1 MFKGLKRCM
10 IQVPLKQWL
19 QKAGITKHMYFHCFR
34 HTYATLQVA
43 KGTDIYVLTKMMPH
57 KNVSTTQ
64 SYADMVNEKKRA
76 VVDRI
81 SLK

>member
-1 MFKGLKRCM
+1 MGLKRCI

-19 QKAGITKHMYFHCFR
+19 QKAGITKPMSFHRFK

-43 KGTDIYVLTKMMPH
+43 KGTDIYVLMKMMTH
-57 KNVSTTQ
+57 KNISTTQ
-64 SYADMVNEKKRA
+64 IYADMVNEKKRE